1 MSASVATGFGRRR
14 TGNVRIVTDD
24 PHPIDVLDADPD
36 LGRALSDRD
45 RAEAG
50 RHAIAPVV
58 ALSTGPWNP
67 VTRHGAP
74 PDGTLGLL
82 VLDGLIARTVRASGG
97 VHTEL
102 VGAGDLLR
110 PWDEDQD
117 GGGRSPSQI
126 EWRVLSPVQL
136 AVLGPRFA
144 MVAGRWP
151 QLSAELMCRALRRTR
166 SQSILAAVSN
176 QTRVDRRI
184 HAALWHLAERWGR
197 VGPQG
202 THLPLRLT
210 HATIAGLVGARRPTA
225 TTALTQLSA
234 AGLVRR
240 TPDGTWLF
248 REPAAAD
255 AGEPAAAPFAAAG

>member
-1 MSASVATGFGRRR
+1 
-14 TGNVRIVTDD
+14 VTDD
-24 PHPIDVLDADPD
+24 PTTVDLLDADAD
-36 LGRALSDRD
+36 LGRALSDQD
-45 RAEAG
+45 RAEAS
-50 RHAIAPVV
+50 RHAATPVV
-58 ALSTGPWNP
+58 AVAPGPWNP
-67 VTRHGAP
+67 ASRHCRP

-82 VLDGLIARTVRASGG
+82 VLDGLISRTVRAAGG

-102 VGAGDLLR
+102 LGAGDLLR

-117 GGGRSPSQI
+117 AGGMATSEI
-126 EWRVLSPVQL
+126 EWRVLSPVRI
-136 AVLGPRFA
+136 AILGPRFA

-166 SQSILAAVSN
+166 SQSILTAVSN

-184 HAALWHLAERWGR
+184 HAAMWHLAERWGR
-197 VGPQG
+197 VGPDG

-234 AGLVRR
+234 AGVVRR
-240 TPDGTWLF
+240 TPDGTWML
-248 REPAAAD
+248 REPEAAESISLSVAT
-255 AGEPAAAPFAAAG
+255 G